1 MRMTGMTE
9 FRGVI
14 WRPLRPMAP
23 RVQMV
28 LMMTVKRAGALP
40 EVVEI
45 KVKDQGD
52 QEDD

>member
-1 MRMTGMTE
+1 MTE

-28 LMMTVKRAGALP
+28 LMMTVRKGRRTPQRLW
-40 EVVEI
+40 
-45 KVKDQGD
+45 K
-52 QEDD
+52 